1 MQIKKIQINP
11 NVRRKGE
18 KSPYAPKIYVH
29 IENESILENLMN
41 RRERTYTEYKKQVLP
56 KVLET
61 ISQMDPDL
69 FASIKDLKWGWDK
82 NCGCSGC
89 PCSPGFIGKGNI
101 YLTTDIF
108 VTI

>member
-1 MQIKKIQINP
+1 
-11 NVRRKGE
+11 
-18 KSPYAPKIYVH
+18 
-29 IENESILENLMN
+29 
-41 RRERTYTEYKKQVLP
+41 
-56 KVLET
+56 
-61 ISQMDPDL
+61 MDPDL
-69 FASIKDLKWGWDK
+69 FANIKDLKWGWDK